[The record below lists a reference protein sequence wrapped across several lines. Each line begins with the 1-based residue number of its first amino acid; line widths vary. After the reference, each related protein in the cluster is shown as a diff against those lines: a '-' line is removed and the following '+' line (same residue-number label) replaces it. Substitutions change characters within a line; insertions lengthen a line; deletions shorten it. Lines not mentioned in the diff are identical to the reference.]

1 MKEGVLKK
9 ILGGLLMATF
19 VILTVMYIK
28 KLPPLMKVMM
38 LAVDVCVYYISVKVL
53 INPKQKEK
61 EDEQAS

>member
-38 LAVDVCVYYISVKVL
+38 LAVDVCVFYISVNVL
-53 INPKQKEK
+53 IKPKKENK
-61 EDEQAS
+61 DEQAS